1 MKQTITNALGR
12 SPDRTDKLYKRLLQ
26 REEYIKMGY
35 DPDKPL
41 AAQKVEK
48 S

>member
-1 MKQTITNALGR
+1 LY
-12 SPDRTDKLYKRLLQ
+12 LYKRLLQ

-41 AAQKVEK
+41 AAQRLDK
-48 S
+48 